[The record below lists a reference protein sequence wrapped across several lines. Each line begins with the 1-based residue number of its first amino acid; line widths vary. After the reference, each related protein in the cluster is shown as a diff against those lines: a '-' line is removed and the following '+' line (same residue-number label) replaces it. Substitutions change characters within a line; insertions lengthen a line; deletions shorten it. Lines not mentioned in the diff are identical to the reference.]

1 MSGAARLQCFA
12 GNRKPVTLAKGS
24 IVRSPRPRVS
34 TVDNP
39 SNRIAL
45 ITHDASV
52 VDSTQRVAAVNSW
65 QLQHFE
71 TCEIWLRQAAEPLS
85 CDGTVPLPLQTG
97 CLLIQ
102 TTLSSGELPYDLARA
117 CSLRAGLP
125 VVAVTSAPTVEGV
138 VAAMRSGVNNLIEIP
153 YTEEQYA
160 HVIRRA
166 LREGERLYPSV
177 AVAHE
182 ARLRLSKLSSGEQAV
197 LEKLLAGN
205 SNKTIASTLHM
216 GLRTVELRRARLL
229 QKMGAKNLAVL
240 VRLVC
245 EARALPC

>member
-1 MSGAARLQCFA
+1 M
-12 GNRKPVTLAKGS
+12 
-24 IVRSPRPRVS
+24 
-34 TVDNP
+34 DNP

-71 TCEIWLRQAAEPLS
+71 TCETWLRQAAGPLS
-85 CDGTVPLPLQTG
+85 WNGTVPFPLQTG
-97 CLLIQ
+97 CLLLQ
-102 TTLSSGELPYDLARA
+102 TTLSSCELPYDLARV

-125 VVAVTSAPTVEGV
+125 VVALTSAATVDGV

-153 YTEEQYA
+153 YSDEQYA
-160 HVIRRA
+160 HVIRGA
-166 LREGERLYPSV
+166 LREGEKMYPTV
-177 AVAHE
+177 VGAHE
-182 ARLRLSKLSSGEQAV
+182 ARLRLSNLSSGEQAV

-245 EARALPC
+245 EAQALPC

>member
-1 MSGAARLQCFA
+1 
-12 GNRKPVTLAKGS
+12 
-24 IVRSPRPRVS
+24 
-34 TVDNP
+34 VDDP

-52 VDSTQRVAAVNSW
+52 VDSTQRVAAANSW
-65 QLQHFE
+65 QLQHFD
-71 TCEIWLRQAAEPLS
+71 TCEIWLHQAAGPPS
-85 CDGTVPLPLQTG
+85 WGGTMPFPLQTG
-97 CLLIQ
+97 CLLLQ
-102 TTLSSGELPYDLARA
+102 TTLSNHELPYDLARV
-117 CSLRAGLP
+117 CSFRSGLP
-125 VVAVTSAPTVEGV
+125 VVALTSAATVDGV

-153 YTEEQYA
+153 YSDEQYA
-160 HVIRRA
+160 HVIREA
-166 LREGERLYPSV
+166 LREGEKMYPSV
-177 AVAHE
+177 AIAHE
-182 ARLRLSKLSSGEQAV
+182 ARLRLSKLSSGEQDV
-197 LEKLLAGN
+197 LEKLLDGN